1 MYFDDTIHI
10 YIAEFSQKFDM
21 KNIVIRYND
30 LVRIEVCLPG
40 TKYHVTVHVVR
51 ICLTFGGGKLRNGL
65 YSMPCPSIELR
76 ELW

>member
-1 MYFDDTIHI
+1 MYFNDTIHI

-40 TKYHVTVHVVR
+40 TKYHVTVHEVR
-51 ICLTFGGGKLRNGL
+51 ICLTF
-65 YSMPCPSIELR
+65 
-76 ELW
+76 

>member
-1 MYFDDTIHI
+1 MILLQNSAKNCRSTSLRGMYFDDMIHI

-40 TKYHVTVHVVR
+40 TKYHVTVHEVR
-51 ICLTFGGGKLRNGL
+51 ICLTF
-65 YSMPCPSIELR
+65 
-76 ELW
+76 